1 MTQAAATLT
10 DADNGRSVDVH
21 VGDALLLRLP
31 ENATTGYRWSFD
43 GLDTAMVSANDGEH
57 ARSSEAVGSG
67 GETTWTLSPK
77 VAGTTKISLKLWR
90 EWEGDSSIKKR
101 FAVTLAIKD

>member
-1 MTQAAATLT
+1 MTKDAATLT
-10 DADNGRSVDVH
+10 EADNGRTVDVQ

-43 GLDTAMVSANDGEH
+43 GLDTAIVSAHEGEY

-67 GETTWTLSPK
+67 GEVTWTLTAL
-77 VAGTTKISLKLWR
+77 VAGTTTVRLKLWR
-90 EWEGDSSIKKR
+90 EWQGDSSIKKR
-101 FAVTLAIKD
+101 FAVTLSVGP